1 MYPIIPKKLKGT
13 YVFRPSDQTQGVL
26 SNIMG
31 QDPTTTVLPTPTPAA
46 MYFRP
51 GTGSDMSAP
60 HSILPSSQFAQPPS
74 SSVIHSPPSQSM
86 QSPSSMVMQ
95 SPPLSQLQLPQFM
108 HHSPMQLSSV
118 QRLPSAGPSSL
129 GSKCKGSSQSLPST
143 FVNDFMSTS
152 GDSSHATGSQKR
164 QKITGPA
171 AILAMSDQLRDFNTT
186 IKDFLGAKEAS
197 RRKTQRACASS
208 SECVTMA
215 MGALQE
221 QDRKW
226 LNSDLLIAMVD
237 HFKLNIRSAN
247 TYMALQTQLFHRA
260 WVKQLKEMNYAVDHL
275 IIDDTNNEAAA

>member
-13 YVFRPSDQTQGVL
+13 YIFRLSDQTQGTL
-26 SNIMG
+26 SNTMG
-31 QDPTTTVLPTPTPAA
+31 QDPTTTVLPTPTLAA

-51 GTGSDMSAP
+51 VTGSDMSAL
-60 HSILPSSQFAQPPS
+60 HSISPSSQFAQLPS

-95 SPPLSQLQLPQFM
+95 SPPLSQPQSPQFM
-108 HHSPMQLSSV
+108 HHSPMQLSSA
-118 QRLPSAGPSSL
+118 QHSPSAGPSSL
-129 GSKCKGSSQSLPST
+129 GSKRKGSSQSLPST

-171 AILAMSDQLRDFNTT
+171 AILATSDQLCNFNTT

-197 RRKTQRACASS
+197 RRKTQRAHASS
-208 SECVTMA
+208 SEHVTMA
-215 MGALQE
+215 MGALQK

-237 HFKLNIRSAN
+237 HFKLN
-247 TYMALQTQLFHRA
+247 
-260 WVKQLKEMNYAVDHL
+260 V
-275 IIDDTNNEAAA
+275 